1 MTIRTAIRPIVLPLI
16 PVTLA
21 VLVLTAGR
29 PEQDRGKEIFDT
41 VCSACHS
48 LTPPPLKAPP
58 MLMVAGHYVQATGT
72 QDAAREAMIRWIPAP
87 DTARMILPAH
97 AATRFGPMAPLPLP
111 EDDLKAVVD
120 YIFREWAAA
129 EGTEPRGP
137 MCEGAQCGQGMQHR
151 HGMQPDS
158 SRPGMM
164 PGHGM
169 QMRHGMAPD
178 TSAQGAM
185 MCRRGEGQAG
195 CAGGACAGGMCRKMQ
210 QGQ

>member
-1 MTIRTAIRPIVLPLI
+1 
-16 PVTLA
+16 
-21 VLVLTAGR
+21 
-29 PEQDRGKEIFDT
+29 
-41 VCSACHS
+41 
-48 LTPPPLKAPP
+48 

-72 QDAAREAMIRWIPAP
+72 RDAAREAMIRWIPAP

-97 AATRFGPMAPLPLP
+97 AVTRFGQMAPLPLP

-129 EGTEPRGP
+129 EGPEPRGP
-137 MCEGAQCGQGMQHR
+137 MCEGAQCGHGMQHR
-151 HGMQPDS
+151 HGMAPDSSGQGMQCAQCGHGMQMPRGMMPDS

-169 QMRHGMAPD
+169 QMPRGMMPD
-178 TSAQGAM
+178 SSAQGAM